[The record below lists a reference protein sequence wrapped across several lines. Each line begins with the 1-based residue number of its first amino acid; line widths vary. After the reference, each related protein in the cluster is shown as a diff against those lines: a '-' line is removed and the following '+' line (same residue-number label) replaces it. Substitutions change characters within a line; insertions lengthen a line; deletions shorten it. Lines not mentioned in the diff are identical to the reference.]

1 MSSEEKV
8 KNHQVFK
15 AIGTLG
21 NTTDLIIRDETLE
34 SSQIESV
41 ERIAEVTSFIKRN
54 LENLD
59 PLFTPVAIL
68 NNINKQIQNTYNQ
81 LNSFRSNKNVNH
93 IGNAESQIDNALV
106 QLSNLPNISDKD
118 GVNEFVENLASF
130 RKSSGQY
137 LRYLE
142 KDYKKLKENFS
153 KLGFNFQELEK
164 SITEQKNR
172 IDKVVSDYQKQ
183 FLEAESQRR
192 EKFQN
197 SEQERVDKF
206 NSQIEEANKKLSQSV
221 DDFDTTATEKIN
233 DISTSTENLVKN
245 LREKKEEAEKLVNVV
260 ANVGMSGGYQKVA
273 DQARKTK
280 IFWQVVAIISILG
293 LIGFAIF
300 AFYETVGADFDLGK
314 FGARSFVAVSFGV
327 LAAYSARQADKNAAF
342 ERRNRQLEL
351 ELASIDMYLA
361 KLTEEDQREVK
372 KKLSE
377 KWFGNLPV
385 KDSSKNNSREGTSY
399 DLLKMVL
406 ENLSKTN

>member
-93 IGNAESQIDNALV
+93 ISNAESQIDNALV

-327 LAAYSARQADKNAAF
+327 LAAYSARQADKNAEF

-377 KWFGNLPV
+377 KWFGNLPM
-385 KDSSKNNSREGTSY
+385 KDSSKKNLKEGTSY

-406 ENLSKTN
+406 ENLSKPG